1 MFRKSDKTK
10 PYFCKISGIGHS
22 EPTDSELFEVISQEE
37 FLNML
42 PQEAIKEITRNGE
55 ISIQEI
61 ASTWREMI
69 SEKRTF
75 FKGTIEQLGN
85 FAVNRLVNSFSNV
98 SKEEL
103 FSDLDAIIG
112 ATNTGPIYPSLA
124 DYIKNEIGVSNSA
137 MCFDVTEA
145 CTSGSVALFQAFC
158 MIKSG
163 SCKKVLVVASE
174 KATKLT
180 DISNWRGSNL
190 FGDASFAILLERA
203 EKPEEDSFD
212 FFYFNSFPFDGN
224 LHLIRRTENGFVQ
237 DGKKVHLFVVKTV
250 VDEIY
255 QNLKLA
261 NIEPSTIKH
270 LVFHQPSRKTTSSLE
285 EYLRSRLPDLTGTFH
300 YSDSVGNA
308 SSASFGNL
316 LSKLYFEE
324 KIKKSE
330 FILTC
335 TFGAGLS
342 VAIIGLK
349 F

>member
-22 EPTDSELFEVISQEE
+22 EPSDSELFQIITQEE
-37 FLNML
+37 FINML
-42 PQEAIKEITRNGE
+42 PQEAVNEITRYGE

-61 ASTWREMI
+61 ASTWSEMI

-75 FKGTIEQLGN
+75 FKGSLEQLGN
-85 FAVNRLVNSFSNV
+85 FAVNRLVNNISNI

-124 DYIKNEIGVSNSA
+124 DFIKNEIGVRNSA

-145 CTSGSVALFQAFC
+145 CTSGSVALFQAYC

-163 SCKKVLVVASE
+163 SCRKVLVVASE

-190 FGDASFAILLERA
+190 FGDASFAVLLERA
-203 EKPEEDSFD
+203 ETPDEDSFD

-224 LHLIRRTENGFVQ
+224 LHLIQRTEDGFVQ

-250 VDEIY
+250 VDEIFE
-255 QNLKLA
+255 NLKLA
-261 NIEPSTIKH
+261 NIEPSEIKH
-270 LVFHQPSRKTTSSLE
+270 MVFHQPSRKTTSSLE
-285 EYLRSRLPDLTGTFH
+285 EYLRSRLPNLTGTFH

-316 LSKLYFEE
+316 MSKLYYDGV
-324 KIKKSE
+324 IKKGE
-330 FILTC
+330 YILTC

-342 VAIIGLK
+342 VAIIGLRL
-349 F
+349 